1 MEPSGGGAIVDTA
14 SIWGLVGEYQQ
25 AAYVASKHA
34 VIGLTRS
41 VALDYATRG
50 VRVNAIAPGVIRT
63 AMTAEVPGEIIDGLL
78 RRQAAARW
86 GEPREVAEA
95 AAWLCS
101 EHASLV
107 TGTVLTVD
115 GGFTAH

>member
-1 MEPSGGGAIVDTA
+1 M
-14 SIWGLVGEYQQ
+14 
-25 AAYVASKHA
+25 
-34 VIGLTRS
+34 
-41 VALDYATRG
+41 
-50 VRVNAIAPGVIRT
+50 
-63 AMTAEVPGEIIDGLL
+63 
-78 RRQAAARW
+78 RQAAARW